1 MLGYCEDCLN
11 QHKPQMCQRC
21 YDNPEIFN
29 LSSYYTPYLEVC
41 PIGEWGCPDDPGYMK
56 YYFPDKFEEKFGDIS
71 LKEAAQ
77 HENSKCVSCPW
88 RENNA

>member
-21 YDNPEIFN
+21 SDNPEIFN

-41 PIGEWGCPDDPGYMK
+41 PIGEWGCDNDPGFI
-56 YYFPDKFEEKFGDIS
+56 YYFFPEIYEKLFGNITP
-71 LKEAAQ
+71 KEALK
-77 HENSKCVSCPW
+77 HENCKCLNCPW
-88 RENNA
+88 KEK